1 MTKTAFTLMVLLVA
15 VPAGA
20 GAQQRAHRF
29 ENAAPA
35 GQAPAAAPF
44 FHFERSG
51 LSIAKWGTL
60 ALSGVVGAYGFSAN
74 NDAEDRYA
82 ALEQACAQDVVRC
95 RDRLSDGRF
104 ADADLEQQ
112 YQDVVRLDRRAR
124 VALIAYTVVA
134 LAVIVAVGWRSW
146 RQHQW
151 GDAELPHDAASAGD
165 RHRFLGFA
173 TLLLCGLGFVAV
185 VYSALAIGLIGT
197 CR

>member
-1 MTKTAFTLMVLLVA
+1 MTKTAFTLMILLVA

-82 ALEQACAQDVVRC
+82 ALEQSCAQDVVRC

-124 VALIAYTVVA
+124 VALIASQVGIATSVV
-134 LAVIVAVGWRSW
+134 LFILDLRE
-146 RQHQW
+146 
-151 GDAELPHDAASAGD
+151 AEAPPNIPYEPELSVRADGAYELKGRIA
-165 RHRFLGFA
+165 F
-173 TLLLCGLGFVAV
+173 
-185 VYSALAIGLIGT
+185 
-197 CR
+197 

>member
-1 MTKTAFTLMVLLVA
+1 MTTRPEKQARTAD
-15 VPAGA
+15 PAPP
-20 GAQQRAHRF
+20 R
-29 ENAAPA
+29 
-35 GQAPAAAPF
+35 
-44 FHFERSG
+44 RS
-51 LSIAKWGTL
+51 
-60 ALSGVVGAYGFSAN
+60 
-74 NDAEDRYA
+74 AEDRALPESRASLWMLTAGPATWAVHFLLSYVTA
-82 ALEQACAQDVVRC
+82 AIWCAKAARVAAP
-95 RDRLSDGRF
+95 LGT
-104 ADADLEQQ
+104 
-112 YQDVVRLDRRAR
+112 AR